1 MSDKKR
7 RHRHKSS
14 NGKSFIILPIIFFVG
29 TYLVIYLALAPAFGS
44 FVSAAGMFFSD
55 NDKDFSTEYENI
67 YVPVSENST
76 IPTIVI
82 DKSSSQGEDSNDA
95 DNSGDSNQ
103 SNGKEVYIDSEAVEY
118 PLYSNMF
125 GELIIEDCGIDANL
139 FFGDGDVSL
148 RNGVGVYGGSFIPGY
163 GKTILVAGH
172 NNTYFN
178 GLKYAEKGQ
187 KVVIKTSYGN
197 YEYEITSTAVKDMND
212 STAYD
217 LNADY
222 ENLIMYTCYPFDELG
237 LTKQRYFVYAKYL
250 SGPRIDTSVKEG

>member
-1 MSDKKR
+1 MSDNKH

-14 NGKSFIILPIIFFVG
+14 DGKSFIILPIIFLVG

-44 FVSAAGMFFSD
+44 LASAVGLFFSD
-55 NDKDFSTEYENI
+55 TNKDFSTEYKNI

-82 DKSSSQGEDSNDA
+82 DEKESQSDS
-95 DNSGDSNQ
+95 
-103 SNGKEVYIDSEAVEY
+103 KEVYIENNAVVY
-118 PLYSNMF
+118 PSYGNMF

-197 YEYEITSTAVKDMND
+197 YEYEITETAVKKMDD
-212 STAYD
+212 ASAYD

-237 LTKQRYFVYAKYL
+237 LTSQRYFVYAKYL
-250 SGPRIDTSVKEG
+250 SGPRIDTRVKEGYDE

>member
-14 NGKSFIILPIIFFVG
+14 DGKSFIILPIIFFVG

-44 FVSAAGMFFSD
+44 LVSAAGMFFSD
-55 NDKDFSTEYENI
+55 NNKDFSTEYENI

-82 DKSSSQGEDSNDA
+82 DKSGSQGEVPNDTDS
-95 DNSGDSNQ
+95 SGNSNQ
-103 SNGKEVYIDSEAVEY
+103 SNGKEVYIESDAVEY
-118 PLYSNMF
+118 PVYSNMF
-125 GELIIEDCGIDANL
+125 GELIIEDCGIDTNL

-197 YEYEITSTAVKDMND
+197 YEYEITGTAVKDMND

-250 SGPRIDTSVKEG
+250 SGPRIDTRVKEG